1 MAVRCTANKQSI
13 AKTADKG
20 MEVFM
25 IAQLLA
31 TNLDVLKTNA
41 QAFFNGF
48 GALQVVEIILLFT
61 VIFFVSKILRDND
74 ATNLMLVYW
83 CILVSGGCISVF
95 AKEY

>member
-1 MAVRCTANKQSI
+1 MAVSCTANKQSI

-48 GALQVVEIILLFT
+48 GVNDFKSQKNELVQLLSL
-61 VIFFVSKILRDND
+61 IKKD
-74 ATNLMLVYW
+74 
-83 CILVSGGCISVF
+83 
-95 AKEY
+95 KK